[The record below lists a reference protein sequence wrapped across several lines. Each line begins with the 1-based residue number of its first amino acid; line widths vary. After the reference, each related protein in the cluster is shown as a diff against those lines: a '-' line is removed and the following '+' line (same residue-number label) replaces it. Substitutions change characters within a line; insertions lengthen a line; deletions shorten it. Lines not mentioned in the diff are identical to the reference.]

1 MFHRLRPL
9 RRPLATIAAG
19 GTAFVASQLIDNRP
33 ALSAQKPAPAPKLF
47 CWGRLVPSDAAQV
60 PYRAREPVDVD
71 FWASRGARVA
81 QICYGDDHGAALDDR
96 GALWVWGGD
105 AGPLPRRLPC
115 RASVRAIASSS
126 SALYAVTSRGHV
138 LEWADLGARLKPN
151 AALPPEPSPLGGGAS
166 GRRFA
171 ARSAHSRT

>member
-9 RRPLATIAAG
+9 RRPLAAIAAG

-71 FWASRGARVA
+71 FWASRAVS
-81 QICYGDDHGAALDDR
+81 YTHLT
-96 GALWVWGGD
+96 
-105 AGPLPRRLPC
+105 LPTIY
-115 RASVRAIASSS
+115 SV
-126 SALYAVTSRGHV
+126 
-138 LEWADLGARLKPN
+138 
-151 AALPPEPSPLGGGAS
+151 
-166 GRRFA
+166 
-171 ARSAHSRT
+171 

>member
-81 QICYGDDHGAALDDR
+81 QICYGDDHGAGGEGAVLAR
-96 GALWVWGGD
+96 GHAQVRAPLRRHRH
-105 AGPLPRRLPC
+105 AGYC
-115 RASVRAIASSS
+115 RAVRHA
-126 SALYAVTSRGHV
+126 
-138 LEWADLGARLKPN
+138 
-151 AALPPEPSPLGGGAS
+151 
-166 GRRFA
+166 
-171 ARSAHSRT
+171 